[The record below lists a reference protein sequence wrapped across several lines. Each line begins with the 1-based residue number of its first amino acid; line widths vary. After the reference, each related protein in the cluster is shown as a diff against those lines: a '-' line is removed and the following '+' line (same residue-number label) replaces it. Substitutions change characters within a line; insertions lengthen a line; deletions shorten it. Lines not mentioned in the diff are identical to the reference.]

1 MGLLD
6 FLTGKGKAAPAPTVA
21 VNTTV
26 TADDLK
32 KEIAK
37 QGLDASKIDIKVDGD
52 KVTLSGSALTAADVD
67 KIVLAV
73 DTAKGVARVE
83 NNIVAVNANAEPR
96 FYTVQRGDTLWK
108 IAESHYG
115 RGKGG
120 RYKEIFEANR
130 PLLRDPDKIYPGQ
143 KLRIPGL

>member
-6 FLTGKGKAAPAPTVA
+6 FITGKSKAPPAATGRV
-21 VNTTV
+21 TTV
-26 TADDLK
+26 TAEDLK

-37 QGLDASKIDIKVDGD
+37 LGLDASKIDIKVDGD
-52 KVTLSGSALTAADVD
+52 RVSLSGSALTAADVD

-73 DTAKGVARVE
+73 DTAKGVAKVE
-83 NNIVAVNANAEPR
+83 NSIVAVNADAESK

-115 RGKGG
+115 HGKGSK
-120 RYKEIFEANR
+120 YKEIFDANK
-130 PLLRDPDKIYPGQ
+130 PLLKDPDKISPGQ
-143 KLRIPGL
+143 RLRIPKL

>member
-6 FLTGKGKAAPAPTVA
+6 FITGKGKAPPLARGA
-21 VNTTV
+21 VTTV
-26 TADDLK
+26 TVEDLK

-37 QGLDASKIDIKVDGD
+37 LGVDSSKIDIKIDGD
-52 KVTLSGSALTAADVD
+52 RVTLSGSAPTAADVD
-67 KIVLAV
+67 KIVRAV

-83 NNIVAVNANAEPR
+83 NNIVAVNANVESK

-115 RGKGG
+115 HGKGG

-130 PLLRDPDKIYPGQ
+130 ELLRDPDKIYPGQ
-143 KLRIPGL
+143 RLRIP

>member
-6 FLTGKGKAAPAPTVA
+6 FITGKGKAPPPTTGAITPV
-21 VNTTV
+21 TV
-26 TADDLK
+26 EDLK

-37 QGLDASKIDIKVDGD
+37 QGVDASKIDIKIDGD
-52 KVTLSGSALTAADVD
+52 RVTLSGSAPTAADVD
-67 KIVLAV
+67 KIVRAV

-83 NNIVAVNANAEPR
+83 NNIVAVNANAESK

-115 RGKGG
+115 HGKGG
-120 RYKEIFEANR
+120 RYKEIFEANKE
-130 PLLRDPDKIYPGQ
+130 LLRDPDKIYPGQ
-143 KLRIPGL
+143 RLRIP

>member
-6 FLTGKGKAAPAPTVA
+6 FITGKGKAAPAPTGA
-21 VNTTV
+21 VNTAI
-26 TADDLK
+26 TAEELK
-32 KEIAK
+32 QEIAK
-37 QGLDASKIDIKVDGD
+37 LGLDASKIDIKVDGD
-52 KVTLSGSALTAADVD
+52 RVTLSGSATTAADVD
-67 KIVLAV
+67 KIVVAV
-73 DTAKGVARVE
+73 ETAKGVARVQ
-83 NNIVAVNANAEPR
+83 NNIVAVSANVEPR

-115 RGKGG
+115 HGKGT

-130 PLLRDPDKIYPGQ
+130 PLLKDPDKIFPGQ

>member
-26 TADDLK
+26 TAEDLK

-52 KVTLSGSALTAADVD
+52 KETLSGSALTAADVD

-73 DTAKGVARVE
+73 DTAKGWLGSR
-83 NNIVAVNANAEPR
+83 
-96 FYTVQRGDTLWK
+96 TT
-108 IAESHYG
+108 
-115 RGKGG
+115 
-120 RYKEIFEANR
+120 
-130 PLLRDPDKIYPGQ
+130 
-143 KLRIPGL
+143 